1 VQIYITFLLKFVLPL
16 HLPASL
22 KRVSSTHSTI
32 HLFFYCCVCFCLARL
47 KSALGY
53 PGPSILGYLA
63 LCFPQR
69 TTLNQLPSNRQNS
82 DMPNVVGALCHL
94 YALRQPQRPPF
105 CARRRKKRSKARR
118 CWCAPPSLLDGA
130 PGGALVRE
138 LQERRCVAHGGDGGG
153 RSREEK
159 TQVVARLG
167 YDGLEKR
174 R

>member
-82 DMPNVVGALCHL
+82 DMPNVVGH
-94 YALRQPQRPPF
+94 
-105 CARRRKKRSKARR
+105 CATSTPCGSRNGHHFAHGEGRSGQK
-118 CWCAPPSLLDGA
+118 LGGVGA
-130 PGGALVRE
+130 PRP
-138 LQERRCVAHGGDGGG
+138 R
-153 RSREEK
+153 
-159 TQVVARLG
+159 
-167 YDGLEKR
+167 Y
-174 R
+174 